1 MENAEIVSPSL
12 ILQPP
17 ADYNCKD
24 FLNHAFF
31 DEEVENTAGPSD
43 KAGISKENPPAN
55 KKPRLSLSLKKH
67 KEKVNL
73 NSDSVLKDMNSSTV
87 NVSGCYGRQAGRQI
101 YLNFEIKI
109 CQT

>member
-1 MENAEIVSPSL
+1 MENAEIISPSL

-24 FLNHAFF
+24 FLDPALVSFF
-31 DEEVENTAGPSD
+31 DKEVENTAVPSD

-67 KEKVNL
+67 KEKANL

-87 NVSGCYGRQAGRQI
+87 D
-101 YLNFEIKI
+101 
-109 CQT
+109 